1 MLKSKTVFII
11 GAGASKEVGFP
22 LGQELRGIIS
32 KKLDLRFDNWGEKH
46 VGAGDLSIFSALR
59 QQFQSQIN
67 DYLHVCWQIRDGIV
81 LSDSIDDFIDVH
93 QHDERVAICG
103 KLAIARAI
111 LESEK
116 SSKLFYESKHIDDTI
131 DFQSIDNTWYSKFYR
146 LLAKQVPKTNLE
158 QIFEQVSVVTFNY
171 DRSLEHFL
179 VHALAANYRIKIEEA
194 QNLVQK
200 LRIYRPYGSVG
211 SYFGRSQQHV
221 EFGFKGLRPVS
232 EVVNSL
238 KTYTEQVEEED
249 GLKSMQ
255 GEIQSAE
262 VLVFL
267 GMAFHPNNMK
277 LLSCGDRTETKRIY
291 ATRKGVSDYDLEVVV
306 RQLDAVIGRENIKR
320 RNTSMPGD
328 IFFVQECHNL
338 FDEYSRTLASL

>member
-1 MLKSKTVFII
+1 MIKSKTVFII

-32 KKLDLRFDNWGEKH
+32 KKLDLRFDDWGEKP

-59 QQFQSQIN
+59 QQYQNQIN

-111 LESEK
+111 FESERT
-116 SSKLFYESKHIDDTI
+116 SKLFYERKHTDDTI

-158 QIFEQVSVVTFNY
+158 QIFEQVTVVNFNY

-179 VHALAANYRIKIEEA
+179 VHALAANYRIMIEEA
-194 QNLVQK
+194 RNLVQK
-200 LRIYRPYGSVG
+200 LKIYRPYGAVG
-211 SYFGRSQQHV
+211 SYFGGV
-221 EFGFKGLRPVS
+221 FVDYGFKGLRPVID
-232 EVVNSL
+232 VVNSL
-238 KTYTEQVEEED
+238 KTYTEQIEEED

-255 GEIQSAE
+255 EEIQAAE

-267 GMAFHPNNMK
+267 GMAYHPNNMK
-277 LLSCGDRTETKRIY
+277 LLSSGGRTETKRIY
-291 ATRKGVSDYDLEVVV
+291 ATRKGISDYDLEVVV
-306 RQLDAVIGRENIKR
+306 KQLDAVIGRANIKR
-320 RNTSMPGD
+320 RNNTKPDD
-328 IFFVQECHNL
+328 IFFAQECHNL